1 MNIVR
6 VPVLWERLQHQLGGD
21 LENAEMGRLDAV
33 ANYAASKGMQMILD
47 VHNYAAYRGSRIGTK
62 NVPTSALGDLWRR
75 IAERYKD
82 NKSVIFGLMNEPHDM
97 ATETW
102 LEAANNAIAEIRAT
116 GAKNLIL
123 VPGNGWSSARTW
135 VDSDYGTP
143 NGDVMLKIEDPADD
157 FAYDVHQYFNADWTG
172 TSADC
177 QSVDVGTLTLT
188 PVTEWARLHHKRVF
202 LGEIGVGSDRTC
214 LDALDRVAR
223 FMNENN
229 DVWLGWA
236 YWAGGAWWSK
246 DYFTSIQPLGG
257 KDRPQMAVLEKY
269 TQPDAPV
276 R

>member
-1 MNIVR
+1 
-6 VPVLWERLQHQLGGD
+6 
-21 LENAEMGRLDAV
+21 MGRLDAV

-157 FAYDVHQYFNADWTG
+157 FAYDVHQYLNADWTG

-177 QSVDVGTLTLT
+177 QSVDVGTLTL
-188 PVTEWARLHHKRVF
+188 PPR
-202 LGEIGVGSDRTC
+202 
-214 LDALDRVAR
+214 
-223 FMNENN
+223 
-229 DVWLGWA
+229 
-236 YWAGGAWWSK
+236 
-246 DYFTSIQPLGG
+246 
-257 KDRPQMAVLEKY
+257 
-269 TQPDAPV
+269 
-276 R
+276 